1 MIGALPLVGSMPKD
15 SSIPGRQ
22 CAGQYASFGDV
33 PGVGGMPN
41 VGAMPK
47 GGHFRCAMWRCYAA
61 GLSEFDIGAQ
71 RRQLI
76 VIVGLR
82 R

>member
-1 MIGALPLVGSMPKD
+1 MLALCQRMDTV
-15 SSIPGRQ
+15 
-22 CAGQYASFGDV
+22 DV
-33 PGVGGMPN
+33 PCGGAMPQVGGMPN

-47 GGHFRCAMWRCYAA
+47 DGHCRCAMWRRYAA

>member
-1 MIGALPLVGSMPKD
+1 MLALCQRIDTV
-15 SSIPGRQ
+15 
-22 CAGQYASFGDV
+22 DV
-33 PGVGGMPN
+33 PCGGAMPQVGGMPN

-76 VIVGLR
+76 VIVGFR